1 MLLWLFFDPSRGT
14 FTFYSPSWIGIMF
27 YAGIPDP
34 EGEAPMVNDG
44 NDFRSWIEAM
54 VVRYGPCG
62 RFVAWCSKADL
73 K

>member
-1 MLLWLFFDPSRGT
+1 
-14 FTFYSPSWIGIMF
+14 MF